1 MIKSDVRNYKKLNKM
16 KRGESVLLSGIIYTA
31 RDAALKRM
39 YEDNIFPDYL
49 EESIIFH
56 AGPTE
61 KNENGLFSCGPTT
74 AKRMDRFLPFLFEKN
89 LFATIGKG
97 ERDIDIHKNLGK
109 IYFLAI
115 GGLGSLYGS
124 RIKSMRPVLYKELK
138 SEALFRMEIEN
149 FPVLIGI
156 DSKGKSIFNRRNND

>member
-1 MIKSDVRNYKKLNKM
+1 
-16 KRGESVLLSGIIYTA
+16 
-31 RDAALKRM
+31 
-39 YEDNIFPDYL
+39 
-49 EESIIFH
+49 
-56 AGPTE
+56 
-61 KNENGLFSCGPTT
+61 
-74 AKRMDRFLPFLFEKN
+74 MDRFLPFLFEKN

-138 SEALFRMEIEN
+138 SEAVFRMEIEN